1 MRNER
6 FGRAIAIVGMQFGSE
21 GKGAI
26 ASYLAPVITAAVRI
40 GASNAGHTIHFGG
53 RSYLMRQVPCSWV
66 NPLTKLVIGVGAV
79 ISLPILLKEVE
90 EVHRALP
97 IKQRLYIDGRAHVIT
112 ADQIRREAG
121 LGLAERIASTSARSG
136 LGIGM
141 AMSDK
146 VLRSEDCVQAK
157 DVPELRQYLADT
169 VDLLNGELEQ
179 DQLVLFEGTQG
190 FGLSLEFG
198 AFPYTTSRDTS
209 APGLFA
215 GTGVNPYGFEVEVI
229 GVARTYPIRVG
240 GDSGPFGDDAREL
253 SWVQVTRRAKSPIPI
268 REETSVTHVERRV
281 ATFSWQEFKRA
292 CRINRPT
299 EIVLTHADYLDASV
313 HGSTKL
319 TQPVRN
325 FIERLESETGVPVT
339 LVKTAPEVVIDFD
352 GYRRSMLRKL
362 G

>member
-21 GKGAI
+21 GKGDVA
-26 ASYLAPVITAAVRI
+26 AYLSPVITAAVRI
-40 GASNAGHTIHFGG
+40 GAANAGHTIHFGG
-53 RSYLMRQVPCSWV
+53 KSYLMRQVPCSWV
-66 NPLTKLVIGVGAV
+66 NHLTKLVIGVGAV
-79 ISLPILLKEVE
+79 ISLPILLKEIE
-90 EVHRALP
+90 EIDRALP
-97 IKQRLYIDGRAHVIT
+97 IKERLYIDRDAHVIT
-112 ADQIRREAG
+112 ADQIHREAG
-121 LGLAERIASTSARSG
+121 LGLAERIASTSARSS

-146 VLRSEDCVQAK
+146 VLRSQDCLQAR
-157 DVPELRQYLADT
+157 DVPELRPYLADT

-198 AFPYTTSRDTS
+198 SFPYTTSRDTS

-215 GTGVNPYGFEVEVI
+215 GTGVNPYGFDVEVI

-240 GDSGPFGDDAREL
+240 GDSGPFGDDAQEL
-253 SWVQVTRRAKSPIPI
+253 SWTQVTRRSGSKVAIS
-268 REETSVTHVERRV
+268 EETSVTHVQRRV

-292 CRINRPT
+292 CRVNRPT
-299 EIVLTHADYLDASV
+299 EIALTHADYLDASV
-313 HGSTKL
+313 RGQERL
-319 TQPVRN
+319 TSAVTN
-325 FIERLESETGVPVT
+325 FIERIESESGVPVT
-339 LVKTAPEVVIDFD
+339 LVKTAPEVIIDFD
-352 GYRRSMLRKL
+352 SYRRNMLRKL